1 MIKID
6 PLTQFSITKIFPF
19 TVGGIDLSFTNAALG
34 MVASVFILS
43 MIFIFSLKQQKL
55 IPGRAQALAELVLDF
70 LNELI
75 GSYIGPEGKRYA
87 PFIFGV
93 FLLVLGGNLFGLLP
107 QAYTFTSQIIVTFTL
122 ACLVFFGITLVGLAK
137 HGLHFFRIFFPQG
150 TPLYIAPLLIPVEI
164 ISYFSR
170 PISLAVRLFANM
182 VAGHV
187 MLKIFATFAAILA
200 SSVWLSPGLVLPT
213 VINVGLFSF
222 ELLVALLQAYVFTI
236 LTCIYLNDTLNLH

>member
-6 PLTQFSITKIFPF
+6 PLSQFSIKKIVPF
-19 TVGGIDLSFTNAALG
+19 ALGGVDLSFTNAALSL
-34 MVASVFILS
+34 VVSVLIISGLL
-43 MIFIFSLKQQKL
+43 IFSLKQQKL
-55 IPGRAQALAELVLDF
+55 VPNRTQALAELLLNF
-70 LNELI
+70 LGKLV
-75 GSYIGPEGKRYA
+75 GSYVGQEGIKYT
-87 PFIFGV
+87 PFIFCI
-93 FLLVLGGNLFGLLP
+93 FFLVLGGNLFGLLP

-122 ACLVFFGITLVGLAK
+122 ACIVFFSITIIGLAK
-137 HGLHFFRIFFPQG
+137 HGLHFFRLFFPQG

-170 PISLAVRLFANM
+170 PISLSVRLFANM

-200 SSVWLSPGLVLPT
+200 STVWLSPGFILPT

-222 ELLVALLQAYVFTI
+222 ELLVALLQAYVFTV
-236 LTCIYLNDTLNLH
+236 LTCIYLNDTLNFH